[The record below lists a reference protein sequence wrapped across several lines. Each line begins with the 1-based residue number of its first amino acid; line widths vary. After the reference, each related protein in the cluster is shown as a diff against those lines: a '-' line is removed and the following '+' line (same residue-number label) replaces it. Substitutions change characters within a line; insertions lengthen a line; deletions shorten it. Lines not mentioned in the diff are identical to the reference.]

1 MTTLGYASEQ
11 LTVLESVEQAKARL
25 KRRREPETSN

>member
-1 MTTLGYASEQ
+1 MATPGYASEQ
-11 LTVLESVEQAKARL
+11 VTVLEEIEQAKARL